1 MNWLDF
7 GHCTNNIEFLTR
19 KCVKNRRKNQICE
32 AGKNMQLGCM
42 QFTGNF
48 LRKTSNKIEAGAGP
62 QWETFLS
69 HGRRFKAGL

>member
-1 MNWLDF
+1 
-7 GHCTNNIEFLTR
+7 
-19 KCVKNRRKNQICE
+19 
-32 AGKNMQLGCM
+32 MQLGCT

-62 QWETFLS
+62 QCETFLS